1 MSTKPAVMVQTDR
14 FKHRSVF
21 SIVNSKI
28 QRWCFQNCLE
38 SSLTHNLVTSSVSRQ
53 VLLDFLRASTEVT
66 KSLPPLP
73 TKMQKPTGLTA
84 SSITASFPIP
94 VLTPIATIT
103 SPPTYATIRLAQTQL
118 NSNATT
124 VPSHEGDGIH
134 GHLALT
140 LKPAAYLL
148 RSGGI
153 PFIAPVNGPRQ
164 PVHPV
169 PAGTAA
175 QIAEINRVF
184 YDNQATFR
192 TYMETD
198 KALRNQLIAAIPADY
213 LRGLADPELGLGSVT
228 CLTILSHLWD
238 TWGAITQIELDANSL
253 RMHTPWHPPTPIDKL
268 FTQLDDGVRFATA
281 GNDTPSAP
289 SVVRLGYNL
298 ILATGLF
305 DVPCRDWRAKPEAAK
320 TLAQFIVHFRAADQ
334 DRRLTATTSTAGFHG
349 ANAACAT
356 TTRSIPAATPRT
368 VTPPPTLPTAAIP
381 TVSPR
386 GPDLRPHT
394 SYCWTHGHLKNP
406 KHTSV
411 TCNYKHAD
419 HQDAAT
425 ATNTMGG
432 STAIFIP
439 RPHT

>member
-1 MSTKPAVMVQTDR
+1 
-14 FKHRSVF
+14 
-21 SIVNSKI
+21 
-28 QRWCFQNCLE
+28 
-38 SSLTHNLVTSSVSRQ
+38 
-53 VLLDFLRASTEVT
+53 
-66 KSLPPLP
+66 
-73 TKMQKPTGLTA
+73 MQKSTGLTA
-84 SSITASFPIP
+84 TSITASFPIP
-94 VLTPIATIT
+94 VLTPIATLT

-124 VPSHEGDGIH
+124 VPSYAGDGIH

-140 LKPAAYLL
+140 LTPAAYLL

-153 PFIAPVNGPRQ
+153 PFVAPVNGPPQ
-164 PVHPV
+164 PEHP
-169 PAGTAA
+169 ATATGP
-175 QIAEINRVF
+175 QIAEINRLF
-184 YDNQATFR
+184 YDNQAVFR
-192 TYMETD
+192 TFQETD

-213 LRGLADPELGLGSVT
+213 LRGLADPELGLGGVT
-228 CLTILSHLWD
+228 CLTILTFLWA
-238 TWGAITQIELDANSL
+238 TWGTITQIELDANIL

-305 DVPCRDWRAKPEAAK
+305 DVPCRDWRAKPEADK
-320 TLAQFIVHFRAADQ
+320 TLTAFITHFRAADQ

-349 ANAACAT
+349 ANAA
-356 TTRSIPAATPRT
+356 RSTNARVVAAPAAPRT
-368 VTPPPTLPTAAIP
+368 VTPPPIAPSPPAVTTAP
-381 TVSPR
+381 PR

-406 KHTSV
+406 KHNSV

-425 ATNTMGG
+425 ATNTLGG

-439 RPHT
+439 RPVA